1 MRKASF
7 NEIRL
12 GGRMGYNKHIKPE
25 MSKLNAAIIGLPY
38 FCDIIP
44 ERKHPMHP
52 MPIIKNESPAI
63 CSKEGFRRM
72 LNKKYGTQAQKA

>member
-7 NEIRL
+7 KEIRS
-12 GGRMGYNKHIKPE
+12 GGRKGYTKHTKPE
-25 MSKLNAAIIGLPY
+25 MNRLNDAISGLPY

-52 MPIIKNESPAI
+52 MPIIKNEKPAI
-63 CSKEGFRRM
+63 CSIEGWIRM
-72 LNKKYGTQAQKA
+72 FSNKSGTQAQKA

>member
-7 NEIRL
+7 NEIRF

-52 MPIIKNESPAI
+52 TPIIRNEKPAI
-63 CSKEGFRRM
+63 CSIEGLLRM
-72 LNKKYGTQAQKA
+72 FNSKSGTQAQKA